1 MTSTKPLAVVTGA
14 SNGIGLEL
22 AKQFARNGFDLLI
35 SQHEQSAQSA
45 VQELEQM
52 GANVQIAQADLATS
66 EGVDALYQ
74 AIQSTGRPVEAIAIN
89 AGVGIDGYFKD
100 TDLAA
105 EMNIIQLN
113 VVGTV
118 HLAKHIVRDM
128 AARGQ
133 GRILFTSSIA
143 GTMPTPFEAIYG
155 ASKAFILSF
164 AESLHNELQDS
175 GVTVTALLPGPT
187 DTNFF
192 HRADMDDTKAG
203 AGPKSDPAQVA
214 EQGFDALMAG
224 EHRIVAGNL
233 KTKVQ
238 DALGKLMPE
247 TLKAGMH
254 RAQAEPGSASS

>member
-1 MTSTKPLAVVTGA
+1 MTATKPLAVVTGA
-14 SNGIGLEL
+14 ASGIGLEL
-22 AKQFARNGFDLLI
+22 TKQFAKNGFDLVI
-35 SQHEQSAQSA
+35 SQHQASAA
-45 VQELEQM
+45 PAAQELQAL
-52 GANVQIAQADLATS
+52 GASVQTVQADLSTS
-66 EGVDALYQ
+66 DGVDVFYQ
-74 AIQSTGRPVEAIAIN
+74 AIKATGRPVEAIAIN
-89 AGVGIDGYFKD
+89 AGVGIDGRFAE
-100 TDLAA
+100 TDLAT
-105 EMNIIQLN
+105 ELNIIQLN
-113 VVGTV
+113 VIGTV
-118 HLAKHIVRDM
+118 HLAKHVVRDM
-128 AARGQ
+128 SARRQ

-164 AESLHNELQDS
+164 AESLHNELQEV

-192 HRADMDDTKAG
+192 HRADMDSTKAG
-203 AGPKSDPAQVA
+203 TSPKSDPAQVA

-247 TLKAGMH
+247 TLKAEFH
-254 RAQAEPGSASS
+254 RAQSQPGTGT